1 MRTPRSYHHGNLK
14 KALLEAS
21 LAIIRKAG
29 HEAFTLR
36 EVARRAGVSH
46 NAPYRHFRDKEELL
60 AALAAEGFDHLTAA
74 MTKAAET
81 GTTAKDR
88 FQLIGRGYVQFALRY
103 PQHFAVM
110 FDVPMKPGRYPETQ
124 KAGEQAFG
132 VLLRH
137 VEECQAEGA
146 LPPGDAMPFALMA
159 WSMVHG
165 VAKLAISGR
174 LPLPGTAEVLRFT
187 EAATAALAQG
197 LARAFLPK
205 A

>member
-14 KALLEAS
+14 TALLEAA

-29 HEAFTLR
+29 PEAFTLR
-36 EVARRAGVSH
+36 EVARCAGVSH
-46 NAPYRHFRDKEELL
+46 NAPYRHFRDKEDLL
-60 AALAAEGFDHLTAA
+60 AALAAEGFNHLTASMA
-74 MTKAAET
+74 KAAET
-81 GTTAKDR
+81 GIGAMER
-88 FQLIGRGYVQFALRY
+88 FQMIGRGYVQFALCY

-110 FDVPMKPGRYPETQ
+110 FDVPMKPGQYPETQ
-124 KAGEQAFG
+124 KAGERAFG

-137 VEECQAEGA
+137 VEACQAEGV
-146 LPPGDAMPFALMA
+146 LPPGDAMPFALLA

-187 EAATAALAQG
+187 DAATAALAQG
-197 LARAFLPK
+197 LARTFPPK

>member
-1 MRTPRSYHHGNLK
+1 MKPSLCARWPATP
-14 KALLEAS
+14 
-21 LAIIRKAG
+21 
-29 HEAFTLR
+29 
-36 EVARRAGVSH
+36 GVSH
-46 NAPYRHFRDKEELL
+46 NAPYRHFRDKEDLL

-81 GTTAKDR
+81 GTTAMER

-124 KAGEQAFG
+124 KAGKEAFG

-137 VEECQAEGA
+137 VEACQTEGI

-165 VAKLAISGR
+165 VAKLATSGR
-174 LPLPGTAEVLRFT
+174 LPLPGTAGVLRFT
-187 EAATAALAQG
+187 DAATAALAQG
-197 LARAFLPK
+197 LAGASLPEE
-205 A
+205 